1 MRNSTSGRTPAG
13 IVLGLICAALF
24 VGGAWVLVGDVGAG
38 RWFGVI
44 VTLVAMVFFAVGAI
58 GGLLGA
64 ERLPENS
71 IAELVGWPTVERVLN
86 RPLRDWFTPRR
97 SRS

>member
-1 MRNSTSGRTPAG
+1 MKTSPGKRTAAG
-13 IVLGLICAALF
+13 VAMGLICGSLF

-38 RWFGVI
+38 RWLGVL
-44 VTLVAMVFFAVGAI
+44 VTVVAMAFFAVGAI

-64 ERLPENS
+64 ERLPDRS
-71 IAELVGWPTVERVLN
+71 IADLVGWTSVSRGLD
-86 RPLRDWFTPRR
+86 RPLRDWFTPKQ